1 MSQNTKIEW
10 ASDTWNCVRGC
21 STVSEGCRRCYA
33 MAVAARFSGPGLA
46 YEGLA
51 KRTEAGPRWTGVV
64 RLVREHLAKPL
75 GWKKPRRIFVNSM
88 SDLFHEKLP
97 FHAIDQVFDVMIRC
111 PQHVFM
117 VLTKRAERMV
127 EYFASTGNRAEYLAK
142 HPGIWMGVSVEDQRT
157 AEERLPHLRRV
168 PAGVRFVS
176 CEPLLGPLHS
186 AWIGIS
192 WLILGGESGHGARP
206 CRIDWIRS
214 IVAQCKTARVS
225 TFVKQLGA
233 HVIDRNDAG
242 FDGSLPTR
250 WPEGTETDDWD
261 LDPGRQYQGADAR
274 IMLASRKGGD
284 MAEWPEDLRIRDFPK
299 PLAALALRP

>member
-10 ASDTWNCVRGC
+10 ATDTWNCVRGC

-51 KRTEAGPRWTGVV
+51 KRTQAGPRWTGEV
-64 RLVREHLAKPL
+64 RVVREHLFDPL
-75 GWKKPRRIFVNSM
+75 HWKRPRRIFVNSM

-97 FHAIDQVFDVMIRC
+97 FHAIDDVFDVMIRC

-127 EYFASTGNRAEYLAK
+127 EYFGSTGNRTEYLAK
-142 HPGIWMGVSVEDQRT
+142 HPGIWMGVSVEDQKT
-157 AEERLPHLRRV
+157 ADLRLPELAVV

-176 CEPLLGPLHS
+176 CEPLLGPVKS
-186 AWIGIS
+186 AWTGVS
-192 WLILGGESGHGARP
+192 WMILGGESGPGARP
-206 CRIDWIRS
+206 CRVDWIRS
-214 IVAQCKTARVS
+214 IAAQCRDAGIA

-242 FDGSLPTR
+242 FDGCESTS

-261 LDPGRQYQGADAR
+261 LDPSRQYQGAPAR
-274 IMLASRKGGD
+274 ILLASRKGGD
-284 MAEWPEDLRIRDFPK
+284 ISEWPEDLRIREFPE
-299 PLAALALRP
+299 PYAVEAPRP